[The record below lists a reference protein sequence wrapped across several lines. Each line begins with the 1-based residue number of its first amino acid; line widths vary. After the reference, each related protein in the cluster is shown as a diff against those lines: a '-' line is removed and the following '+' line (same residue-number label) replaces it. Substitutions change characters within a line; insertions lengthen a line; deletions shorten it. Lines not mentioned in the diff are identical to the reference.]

1 MKNFISLFL
10 ILLSGF
16 MVGFSQENKVIDSIG
31 QVPSQEVG
39 GGIESI
45 IDVSSLDG
53 DDDGGKGQSMSGLL
67 SASNDV
73 FDNAAS
79 FNFSSAFFKIRG
91 YDSEYGSVYMNGL
104 KMNNL
109 ENGRAVWS
117 YWSGLNDV
125 TRNKISANDPRE
137 LDFTIG
143 NIGGATD
150 INTRASMQRK
160 QAKVTYSWSDRTY
173 NNRVILTYNTGLLNN
188 GWAFSLSGSWRQGSG
203 GYIDATTYNSW
214 AYFAAI
220 EKKFGKKR
228 NHSLNLTSFGT
239 PTRRGSS
246 TAVTMEVYDLM
257 GKHYNPNWG
266 WQGDKMRNSREKH
279 YFLPTF
285 MLNYDYAINSKMKFD
300 VGIGYMFGVDG
311 STALN
316 WYNSADPRPDYYRY
330 LPSYQA
336 DPSVADLYRDAWLT
350 DESISQVNW
359 DRLYQVNYNR
369 GTEGARYIVEDRIT
383 YKKHGVMNAK
393 FTYDVLDNVRLLFG
407 VDVLTQSNRNYKTI
421 DDLLGGAY
429 WVDINQ
435 FAERDVKGDTL
446 AYQNDVLYYEKYGH
460 AKRAEV
466 GDKFGYD
473 YAINTFETELWT
485 QVNASLENFD
495 VYAGFSASITDFY
508 RQGYMKNGLY
518 MDNSYGKSDNNTFL
532 GMGAKIGGLYKI
544 TGRHF
549 VDIKATYFNRAPNSR
564 NAYLSPRIKDETI
577 ANLENEKIYGI
588 EASYIIRYPKLN
600 ARVTGY
606 YTQFVDQTDLISF
619 YHDDLAT
626 FVNYAMSN
634 MNKVHAGVELG
645 IEYKPISS
653 VSIYGAMA
661 YGDYKYSNNP
671 TVQISAENKTFEDSG
686 QTTYLKNYYAP
697 GVQWANTLGIKWQAP
712 KYWYV
717 NVNGNYFDK
726 IYLSLN
732 PERRTSLAIAG
743 LNPEDP
749 ADMYLIEQTIRQND
763 AHGGFSLDA
772 SIGKSFRVAKKYF
785 VNINVSCSNILNNTN
800 IVSGGYEQLRFDYEN
815 KNPQKF
821 PEKYFFMYG
830 RTFFINGTFRF

>member
-10 ILLSGF
+10 LLLSGF
-16 MVGFSQENKVIDSIG
+16 MVGFSQENKVVDSIG
-31 QVPSQEVG
+31 RVPSQEVG

-45 IDVSSLDG
+45 IDVASLDG

-73 FDNAAS
+73 FNNAAS

-173 NNRVILTYNTGLLNN
+173 TNRVILTYSSGLLKN

-203 GYIDATTYNSW
+203 GYIDATTYNAW

-228 NHSLNLTSFGT
+228 NHSLNLTAFGT

-285 MLNYDYAINSKMKFD
+285 MLNYDYAISSKMKLD
-300 VGIGYMFGVDG
+300 VGVGYMFGIDG

-330 LPSYQA
+330 LPSYQT
-336 DPSVADLYRDAWLT
+336 DPSVADLYRNAWLT

-359 DRLYQVNYNR
+359 DNLYQVNYNR

-393 FTYDVLDNVRLLFG
+393 FTYDVLENVRLLFG

-421 DDLLGGAY
+421 DDLLGGTY
-429 WVDINQ
+429 WLDINQ
-435 FAERDVKGDTL
+435 FAERDIKGDTL
-446 AYQNDVLYYEKYGH
+446 AYQNDVLYYEQYGH

-473 YAINTFETELWT
+473 YAINTFETELWA
-485 QVNASLENFD
+485 QVNASLGDFD
-495 VYAGFSASITDFY
+495 LYAGVSGSITDFY

-600 ARVTGY
+600 ARLTGY
-606 YTQFVDQTDLISF
+606 YTQFVDQTDLMSF

-634 MNKVHAGVELG
+634 MNKTHAGVELG

-686 QTTYLKNYYAP
+686 QTTYLKDYYAP

-732 PERRTSLAIAG
+732 PERRTSSAIAG

-749 ADMYLIEQTIRQND
+749 ADMYLIEQTIRQNE

-772 SIGKSFRVAKKYF
+772 SIGKSFRIAKKYF